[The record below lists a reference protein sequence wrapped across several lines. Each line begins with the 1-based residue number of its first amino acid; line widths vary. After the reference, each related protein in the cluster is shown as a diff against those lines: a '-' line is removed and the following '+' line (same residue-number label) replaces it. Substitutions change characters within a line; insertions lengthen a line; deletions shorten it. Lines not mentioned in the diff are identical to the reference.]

1 MAGLVPPA
9 TAPAPAPDT
18 TQKPKENERA
28 DYLNLPCPI
37 PYDEISREAY
47 SESLFHFVKV
57 SDYMLRALVWKI

>member
-9 TAPAPAPDT
+9 TAAPDT

-57 SDYMLRALVWKI
+57 SDYMLRGIVWKI